1 MTEQQQISESF
12 YEMKTILSDISKR
25 LQRFE
30 KKMDSELDS
39 IKTEIYRLRDD
50 IFDGVPPST

>member
-25 LQRFE
+25 LQRLE

-39 IKTEIYRLRDD
+39 IKTEIYGLRDD
-50 IFDGVPPST
+50 IFDVVPPST

>member
-1 MTEQQQISESF
+1 MTEQQQISESL

-25 LQRFE
+25 LQRLE

-39 IKTEIYRLRDD
+39 IKTEVYGLRDD
-50 IFDGVPPST
+50 ILDAIHK

>member
-1 MTEQQQISESF
+1 
-12 YEMKTILSDISKR
+12 MKTILSDISKR
-25 LQRFE
+25 LQRLE

-39 IKTEIYRLRDD
+39 IKTEIYGLRDD